1 MCNCVSVRLPN
12 TICVYLS
19 DCLTLSVCICQV
31 RGLEREL
38 DSLRRTRL
46 RPRSVDKSRRR
57 VSDITGMVASAELET
72 APLGVVCRELAS
84 LGTGS
89 GPSTAAAAAAAAA
102 GSSVSAD
109 EPCRQCDELR
119 VRIETLSTE
128 HTSELKAL
136 RKVQDSELEQLR
148 REMTSEVNKVTA
160 TYERE
165 KEALASEV
173 RLLRRRLESLES
185 EYESQISSLREQ
197 YEASAGGG
205 GAERQQDDT
214 LAEESIRRRYQAEI
228 EQLRVS
234 RRRALPAVVTG
245 RLVTSR
251 LVAKL
256 LSLFIRS
263 NSN

>member
-1 MCNCVSVRLPN
+1 M
-12 TICVYLS
+12 YLS

-38 DSLRRTRL
+38 DSLRRSRL

-89 GPSTAAAAAAAAA
+89 GPSTAASTAAAATAAAAAA
-102 GSSVSAD
+102 GSSASAD

-197 YEASAGGG
+197 YEATAGGG

-234 RRRALPAVVTG
+234 RDVFYQLWSQAALLPLG
-245 RLVTSR
+245 WLPSCFHS
-251 LVAKL
+251 
-256 LSLFIRS
+256 SLGLTAIK
-263 NSN
+263 